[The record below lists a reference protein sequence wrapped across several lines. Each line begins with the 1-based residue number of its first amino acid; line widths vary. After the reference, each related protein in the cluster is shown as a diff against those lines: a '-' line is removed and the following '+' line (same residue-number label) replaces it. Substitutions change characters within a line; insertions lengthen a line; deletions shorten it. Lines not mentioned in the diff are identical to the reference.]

1 MKYILLI
8 ATLYTGIATAGQPT
22 DMFINIDENVT
33 LTINMERHCTKW
45 DIPKGHEVFE
55 ASITDKSIGKTAQ
68 GCWELEDS
76 PKGAVV
82 HADIVLP
89 DEKSF
94 FSYRYPADEF
104 ETVPNL

>member
-1 MKYILLI
+1 
-8 ATLYTGIATAGQPT
+8 
-22 DMFINIDENVT
+22 MFIAIDENVT
-33 LTINMERHCTKW
+33 LKINLEHKCTKW

-55 ASITDKSIGKTAQ
+55 ASITDKSIGKTAT
-68 GCWELEDS
+68 GCWEMEDS

-104 ETVPNL
+104 QISPNL